1 MCVYTPCEV
10 LHNIVNNNNNTPK
23 NFAGKVNASL
33 IEQLT
38 FEDTDFADFTEPLKY
53 LFLKL

>member
-23 NFAGKVNASL
+23 IFAGKVNASL

-38 FEDTDFADFTEPLKY
+38 FEDADFTEPLQY